1 MTKSKCDKN
10 LLVQGH
16 RIHLEGEPIT
26 KKKKGWNKFYSILH
40 AGSILVM

>member
-16 RIHLEGEPIT
+16 GIHLEGEPIT
-26 KKKKGWNKFYSILH
+26 KKKKAETSFTVHSMLAVY
-40 AGSILVM
+40 